1 MDMLY
6 FLFWALVFTNI
17 KKEKKKVILQTNIG
31 SCWKLY
37 LRSQE
42 SLKNLTNPDSKL
54 KEEMMGIHKSKQLW
68 ETATAELFHCKYH
81 CF

>member
-1 MDMLY
+1 M
-6 FLFWALVFTNI
+6 FTNI
-17 KKEKKKVILQTNIG
+17 KKEKKKKSNSANQP
-31 SCWKLY
+31 WKLY

-42 SLKNLTNPDSKL
+42 SLKNLTNPGSEL

-81 CF
+81 